1 MSPKTPE
8 RHVAARI
15 DHDHV
20 ALLHVVEHV
29 AVELLLGIGVF
40 ALAEE
45 VRRACGMNCS
55 VSAGPTIDLPLF
67 CAHRADHVRVAEAHV
82 AERAGDGR
90 GADILE
96 RVDHVLAAGA

>member
-20 ALLHVVEHV
+20 ALLHLVEHV
-29 AVELLLGIGVF
+29 AVELRLGIGVL

-45 VRRACGMNCS
+45 VRPLRQELQRQRRTDDRLALGTAPPGRPCAGCGSPCGRACRQRLRCRC
-55 VSAGPTIDLPLF
+55 P
-67 CAHRADHVRVAEAHV
+67 
-82 AERAGDGR
+82 
-90 GADILE
+90 
-96 RVDHVLAAGA
+96 